1 MPSNGSI
8 ASRLL
13 GGWCD
18 IQSAPE
24 KGTSATLSIPV
35 QDVSVDIAPEPISA
49 LTALPGQPCQ
59 GRTERAIRVLLVDDY
74 AMVRQGLRSILTGY
88 SDLEIAGEAA
98 NGVEAL
104 SAVEEHRP
112 AVIIMDINMP
122 KMDGIEATTRIKGR
136 YPDISII
143 GLSVNAGA
151 ENQRAMLQ
159 AGAVMLLTKEDAVE
173 QLYRAIQE
181 VIKGKR
187 GILNLDPHVT

>member
-1 MPSNGSI
+1 
-8 ASRLL
+8 
-13 GGWCD
+13 
-18 IQSAPE
+18 
-24 KGTSATLSIPV
+24 
-35 QDVSVDIAPEPISA
+35 
-49 LTALPGQPCQ
+49 
-59 GRTERAIRVLLVDDY
+59 
-74 AMVRQGLRSILTGY
+74 MVRQGFRSILTGY